1 METKRVQVKAKQGK
15 VLTLYENTHPA
26 NEYVAHCDKN
36 LLF

>member
-15 VLTLYENTHPA
+15 VFTLYENTHPA
-26 NEYVAHCDKN
+26 NEYVAHWDKN